1 MRFVGPHEAAE
12 MLRKGAVL
20 VDIREADEFGA
31 GHIPGAVSCPL
42 SAIAAAAP
50 VAKANEPV
58 VFHCKMGNRTMIN
71 ADKLAPLAPGEA
83 YILEGGIDAWKDA
96 GLPVENDS

>member
-1 MRFVGPHEAAE
+1 MRFVGPQDAAE
-12 MLRKGAVL
+12 MMRKGAVI

-31 GHIPGAVSCPL
+31 EHIPGAVSCPL
-42 SAIAAAAP
+42 SAIAGAAP
-50 VAKANEPV
+50 VARAAEPV

-83 YILEGGIDAWKDA
+83 YILEGGIDAWKEA
-96 GLPVENDS
+96 GLPVERDS